1 MNVGRALRAHGTCKS
16 GLLRQ
21 QMGCV
26 LRNYREVMLDVTPK
40 IGALSREKVTF
51 LGVQPHWQEGRS
63 EA

>member
-1 MNVGRALRAHGTCKS
+1 
-16 GLLRQ
+16 
-21 QMGCV
+21 MGGV